1 VYFLSLAPQEP
12 PMNSQRLVR
21 TICAIVLFWIL
32 ACLPGSP
39 SVSQAIAAQSSDL
52 PKGEAIIVAD
62 RVLTG
67 SFSVG
72 QQRGNRT
79 LLPAASIAQALGDA
93 VSVDP
98 AARSV
103 RVHRQTGIVADF
115 NAQRNQI
122 LENGSIVMVVS
133 DTADIVF
140 PPRAEELMLPI
151 EIVATL
157 LDVSVIVDQ
166 ASKTIRITRGQT
178 GPDTVRAGAQQ
189 GAWEL
194 YQIDYSSNLNFYS
207 SSFNHNVTLHSSGR
221 IRDGRFDFISNFDGG
236 TTQGPLIFRRSVFTF
251 DRENGQRFMAGDF
264 GTGTDLEFLSSAI
277 RGVSFQ
283 QPFDGVRLTIFGG
296 RALSDVSPRIGITD
310 PLTGLPVEPAASP
323 KPRYDTSVFG
333 AFTTFGPSVKQPA
346 APQFLSFSSGL
357 MYFSGPT
364 SSGEL
369 ATGSVK
375 YNSRRNQFQGDIGV
389 GDFSGVTSHNNEVH
403 GFAPLVDLSELF
415 SVTDALTVRGRYSHI
430 GANFLS
436 PQSGGLFTPMNLAS
450 GGVNWRV
457 SQWLSASLSG
467 ASRESLDPSSPATG
481 LATPLSQIRQNDRSI
496 TASVSITPRGMW
508 PTMSFTHTQGSNSL
522 TGSNAYTLFNAT
534 KEFKSWRLFGNFT
547 RIQNGQFLNSANAG
561 DAVLTPPSL
570 NVTVGAMVKL
580 NDSNTLQASQ
590 SFGSGGSLGGA
601 FDWMTSSFFTRR
613 VTFGAGLGYAISGS
627 RVSLVERALAT
638 IQLPFQQTLQL
649 SYIKTPSDQQ
659 IVAQL
664 RGSLLKTRRSEA
676 AQYAA
681 LSEMRSFGAL
691 SGKVYQDIN
700 LNGRFD
706 PGVDKPL
713 EGVQVRVD
721 GNYYEV
727 SDRNGDFR
735 VQNVKAG
742 AHLVYLDLLTV
753 RADLT
758 LLTSAQHTVALTA
771 GRDLIVDFRLV
782 RTGRIKGIVWMDLNG
797 NGKVDD
803 GEQVL
808 ADVRLVTGSGRDTL
822 TDAQGEFLLGDLP
835 PGEHVILIDEKTLPD
850 NMKSAAGSLRV
861 TVEAGGETSNV
872 NFPIVFK
879 PAEVNVKSFPAS
891 EQKPN

>member
-1 VYFLSLAPQEP
+1 
-12 PMNSQRLVR
+12 MNSQRLVR
-21 TICAIVLFWIL
+21 TSCAIVLFWIL
-32 ACLPGSP
+32 ACWPGSTT
-39 SVSQAIAAQSSDL
+39 VSLAIAAQSSDL
-52 PKGEAIIVAD
+52 PKGATIIVAD

-67 SFSVG
+67 SFSLG

-79 LLPAASIAQALGDA
+79 FLPAASIAQALGDA
-93 VSVDP
+93 VTVDP

-151 EIVATL
+151 EIVAPL
-157 LDVSVIVDQ
+157 LDVSIIVDQ
-166 ASKTIRITRGQT
+166 ASKAVRITRGQT

-189 GAWEL
+189 GSWEL
-194 YQIDYSSNLNFYS
+194 YQVDYSSNLNFYS
-207 SSFNHNVTLHSSGR
+207 NSFNHNVTLHSSGR
-221 IRDGRFDFISNFDGG
+221 IKDGRFDFISNFDGG

-251 DRENGQRFMAGDF
+251 DRENGQRFMGGDF

-283 QPFDGVRLTIFGG
+283 QPFDGLRLTIFGG
-296 RALSDVSPRIGITD
+296 RALSDVSPRIAITD
-310 PLTGLPVEPAASP
+310 LLSGLPVQPAELP
-323 KPRYDTSVFG
+323 KPRYDTNVFG

-346 APQFLSFSSGL
+346 APQFLVFSSGL

-375 YNSRRNQFQGDIGV
+375 YNSRRNQFQGDVGV
-389 GDFSGVTSHNNEVH
+389 GDFSGVTPNNNEVH

-415 SVTDALTVRGRYSHI
+415 SVTDGLTVRGRYSHI
-430 GANFLS
+430 GTNFLS

-467 ASRESLDPSSPATG
+467 ASRASLDPSSSPSV
-481 LATPLSQIRQNDRSI
+481 LPTPLSQTGQNDRSI
-496 TASVSITPRGMW
+496 TASVSVTPRGMW
-508 PTMSFTHTQGSNSL
+508 PTMNFTHTQGSNSL
-522 TGSNAYTLFNAT
+522 TGSNAYTMFNAT

-547 RIQNGQFLNSANAG
+547 RIQNGQFLNPANTG
-561 DAVLTPPSL
+561 DPVLTPPSV

-580 NDSNTLQASQ
+580 NDSNTFQASQ

-649 SYIKTPSDQQ
+649 SYINTPSGQQ

-664 RGSLLKTRRSEA
+664 RGSLLKTRRAEA

-681 LSEMRSFGAL
+681 LSDLRSFGAL

-706 PGVDKPL
+706 PGVDKPQ

-727 SDRNGDFR
+727 TDRNGDFR
-735 VQNVKAG
+735 VENVKAG

-758 LLTSAQHTVALTA
+758 LLTSPQHTVALNA

-782 RTGRIKGIVWMDLNG
+782 RTGRVKGVVWMDLNG

-808 ADVRLVTGSGRDTL
+808 ADVRVVTGSGRDTL
-822 TDAQGEFLLGDLP
+822 TDAQGEFILGDLP

-861 TVEAGGETSNV
+861 NVEAGGETSNV
-872 NFPIVFK
+872 NFPIVPR
-879 PAEVNVKSFPAS
+879 PAEVNVKSFPS
-891 EQKPN
+891 NEQKPN